1 MNPVAPVTQTVTTS
15 AWAICSCLRTLGAH
29 RNPMPIRLLP
39 LIAALWLLTLLPA
52 GARAGDYVPDEV
64 IVRYAEG
71 TGGGVAAQVA
81 ENAGAEAVAG
91 LPGGSEQLEIEDGD
105 SVRETISELRSDPN
119 VVYAVPNWRAHAAA
133 EAPSDPGVRLQWNF
147 FRTYGIN
154 LIEAWTLADAL
165 GAPGGRGAVVAVLD
179 SGVAYERHGRY
190 RRAPDLRRST
200 FVHPWDFIQRDRHP
214 NDVYGHGTHVSGTIA
229 QTTNN
234 GIGTAGIAF
243 NAKIMP
249 LRVLDAHGE
258 GDSAA
263 IARAI
268 HYAVRHR
275 ADVINLSL
283 EFPPEVRA
291 AEIPDVVSAL
301 HYARRRGAVVTA
313 AAGNQTDIAVA
324 YPARVSS
331 VMAVGATTVTGCQA
345 DYSNSGEDLDVAAP
359 GGGADAPNTDSV
371 WDAEHCDPDSPGEP
385 IVQQTFTR
393 GVQRFGLPRTYE
405 GTSMASPHV
414 AAIAA
419 LLIATERLGAHP
431 TPGEI
436 EAHIEAT
443 ARPTDRPDR
452 YGAGLVDAAA
462 ALR

>member
-1 MNPVAPVTQTVTTS
+1 
-15 AWAICSCLRTLGAH
+15 
-29 RNPMPIRLLP
+29 MPIRLLP
-39 LIAALWLLTLLPA
+39 LIAALWVLMLLPA
-52 GARAGDYVPDEV
+52 GARAADYVSDEV

-71 TGGGVAAQVA
+71 TGGGVAANVA
-81 ENAGAEAVAG
+81 ADAGTEPVAG
-91 LPGGSEQLEIEDGD
+91 LPGGSEQLKIEDGD
-105 SVRETISELRSDPN
+105 SVRKTIAELEANPN
-119 VVYAVPNWRAHAAA
+119 VDYAVPNWRAHAAA
-133 EAPSDPGVRLQWNF
+133 DVPNDPAFKLQWNLF
-147 FRTYGIN
+147 GEYGIN
-154 LIEAWTLADAL
+154 VVDAWTLAEGL

-179 SGVAYERHGRY
+179 SGVAYERRGRY
-190 RRAPDLRRST
+190 RRAPDLRRKT
-200 FVHPWDFIQRDRHP
+200 FVHPWDFIQRDSHP

-234 GIGTAGIAF
+234 GIATAGIAF

-268 HYAVRHR
+268 RYAARHG

-301 HYARRRGAVVTA
+301 HFAYRRGVVVTA

-324 YPARVSS
+324 YPARVQT
-331 VMAVGATTVTGCQA
+331 VIAVGATTITGCQA
-345 DYSNSGEDLDVAAP
+345 DYSNAGDDLDVAAP

-371 WDAEHCDPDSPGEP
+371 WDAAHCNPDSLGKP
-385 IVQQTFTR
+385 ILQQTFTR
-393 GVQRFGLPRTYE
+393 GVQHFGLPRIYE

-419 LLIATERLGAHP
+419 LIIATKRLGPHP
-431 TPGEI
+431 TPREV

>member
-1 MNPVAPVTQTVTTS
+1 
-15 AWAICSCLRTLGAH
+15 
-29 RNPMPIRLLP
+29 MPIRLLL
-39 LIAALWLLTLLPA
+39 LITALGVLLVLPA
-52 GARAGDYVPDEV
+52 RALGSEYVPDEV
-64 IVRYAEG
+64 IVGYEQG
-71 TGGGVAAQVA
+71 TGGGVAARVA
-81 ENAGAEAVAG
+81 EEAGAETVAE
-91 LPGGSEQLEIEDGD
+91 LPGDSKQLQIEDGD
-105 SVRETISELRSDPN
+105 SVRETIAELRADPN
-119 VVYAVPNWRAHAAA
+119 VAYAVPNWIARAAA
-133 EAPSDPGVRLQWNF
+133 EPPDDPAFRIQWNF
-147 FRTYGIN
+147 AGEFGIN
-154 LIEAWTLADAL
+154 VLDAWTLARDL

-179 SGVAYERHGRY
+179 SGVAYERRGRY

-200 FVHPWDFIQRDRHP
+200 FVRPWDFIGRDAHP
-214 NDVYGHGTHVSGTIA
+214 NDVFGHGTHVSGTIA

-234 GIGTAGIAF
+234 GVGTAGIAY

-249 LRVLDAHGE
+249 LRVLDANGE

-268 HYAVRHR
+268 RYAARYR

-283 EFPPEVRA
+283 EFPAEVRA
-291 AEIPDVVSAL
+291 AEIPDVLSAL
-301 HYARRRGAVVTA
+301 RYARRRGSVVVA
-313 AAGNQTDIAVA
+313 AAGNQADIAVA
-324 YPARVSS
+324 YPARAQS
-331 VMAVGATTVTGCQA
+331 VIAVGATTITGCQA
-345 DYSNSGEDLDVAAP
+345 DYSNAGDDLDVVAP
-359 GGGADAPNTDSV
+359 GGGADAPNTDSM
-371 WDAEHCDPDSPGEP
+371 WDAAHCTPDSIGRP

-414 AAIAA
+414 SAIAA
-419 LLIATERLGAHP
+419 LIIATKRLGP
-431 TPGEI
+431 NPSPREV

>member
-1 MNPVAPVTQTVTTS
+1 
-15 AWAICSCLRTLGAH
+15 
-29 RNPMPIRLLP
+29 MPIRLLP
-39 LIAALWLLTLLPA
+39 LIAALWLLMLIPA
-52 GARAGDYVPDEV
+52 GARAADYVPDEV

-71 TGGGVAAQVA
+71 TGGGVAASVA
-81 ENAGAEAVAG
+81 ADAGAAPVAG
-91 LPGGSEQLEIEDGD
+91 LPGGSEQLQIEDGD
-105 SVRETISELRSDPN
+105 SVRETIAELKQDPN
-119 VVYAVPNWRAHAAA
+119 VEYAVPNWRAHAAA
-133 EAPSDPGVRLQWNF
+133 EAPNDPAFKLQWNLF
-147 FRTYGIN
+147 GPYGIN
-154 LIEAWTLADAL
+154 VVEAWTLAEGL

-179 SGVAYERHGRY
+179 SGVAYERRGRY
-190 RRAPDLRRST
+190 RRAPDLRRKT
-200 FVHPWDFIQRDRHP
+200 FVHPWDFIQRDGHP

-234 GIGTAGIAF
+234 GIATAGIAY

-268 HYAVRHR
+268 RYAVRYR

-301 HYARRRGAVVTA
+301 HFAYRRGVVVTA

-324 YPARVSS
+324 YPARVQS
-331 VMAVGATTVTGCQA
+331 VIAVGATTITGCQA
-345 DYSNSGEDLDVAAP
+345 DYSNAGDDLDVAAP
-359 GGGADAPNTDSV
+359 GGGADAPNTDSD
-371 WDAEHCDPDSPGEP
+371 WDAAHCNPDSLGKP
-385 IVQQTFTR
+385 ILQQTFTR
-393 GVQRFGLPRTYE
+393 GVQHFGLPRIYE

-419 LLIATERLGAHP
+419 LIIATKRLGPHP
-431 TPGEI
+431 SPREV

-452 YGAGLVDAAA
+452 YGHGLVDAAN

>member
-1 MNPVAPVTQTVTTS
+1 
-15 AWAICSCLRTLGAH
+15 
-29 RNPMPIRLLP
+29 MPIRLFP
-39 LIAALWLLTLLPA
+39 LIAALWLLMLLPA
-52 GARAGDYVPDEV
+52 GARAGDYVPGQV

-71 TGGGVAAQVA
+71 TGGGVAANVA
-81 ENAGAEAVAG
+81 AEAGTAPVAG
-91 LPGGSEQLEIEDGD
+91 LPGGSEQLQIEDGE
-105 SVRETISELRSDPN
+105 SVRATIAELKTDPN
-119 VVYAVPNWRAHAAA
+119 VEYAVPNWRAHAAA
-133 EAPSDPGVRLQWNF
+133 EAPNDPGWKLQWNF
-147 FRTYGIN
+147 YGEYGIN
-154 LIEAWTLADAL
+154 VVEAWTLADGL

-179 SGVAYERHGRY
+179 SGVAYERRGRY

-200 FVHPWDFIQRDRHP
+200 FVHPWDFIQRDSHP
-214 NDVYGHGTHVSGTIA
+214 NDVYGHGTHVAGTIA

-234 GIGTAGIAF
+234 GIGTAGIAY

-268 HYAVRHR
+268 RYAVRYH

-301 HYARRRGAVVTA
+301 HLAYRRGVVVTG

-324 YPARVSS
+324 YPARVST
-331 VMAVGATTVTGCQA
+331 VIAVGATTITGCQA
-345 DYSNSGEDLDVAAP
+345 DYSNAGDDLDVAAP

-371 WDAEHCDPDSPGEP
+371 WDAAHCNPDSPGKP

-393 GVQRFGLPRTYE
+393 GVQHFGLPRIYE

-419 LLIATERLGAHP
+419 LIIATKRLGPHP
-431 TPGEI
+431 TPHEV
-436 EAHIEAT
+436 ETQIEAT